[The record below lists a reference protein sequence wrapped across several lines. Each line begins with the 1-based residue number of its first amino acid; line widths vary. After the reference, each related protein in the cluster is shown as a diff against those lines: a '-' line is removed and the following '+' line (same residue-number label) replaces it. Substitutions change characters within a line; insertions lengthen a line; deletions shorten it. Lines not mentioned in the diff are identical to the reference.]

1 MEKVKL
7 ETESVSGNIKL
18 INCSIK
24 YWDFIRKLRNKNI
37 GFVQQVK
44 ITHYQQI
51 LYMKNHNK
59 DYKVCILN
67 NIPVGFIGEVD
78 FDLRLAV
85 HERYQ
90 NKGVAKYMLKNFKT
104 KKHTIGK
111 VKKDNIHSK
120 SLFISC
126 GWKLSDKIG
135 DNYYYYENGK

>member
-1 MEKVKL
+1 
-7 ETESVSGNIKL
+7 
-18 INCSIK
+18 
-24 YWDFIRKLRNKNI
+24 
-37 GFVQQVK
+37 
-44 ITHYQQI
+44 
-51 LYMKNHNK
+51 MKNHNK